1 MREGIVMKKMLS
13 SLIAVVMAASGAVPA
28 MAKDTAKMQQ
38 ILEEVKARIP
48 DTDEYE
54 SFSSETR
61 EEDGDIRYSFNWRT
75 DKDGKYKDMS
85 LTVTDDG
92 VISSYYY
99 YDNELYRYDG
109 EPNVNRLSQEEAL
122 MKAKELVKALNPDIY
137 SSLVIEKSGERISLY
152 DSTYGFS
159 VKRCENGIPVYQDTG
174 YLTVNSNADRL
185 IGFNLNY
192 TEGLAFGDA
201 SGAKDTKGAWEAFS
215 ANMGMEL
222 EYRTEYKDDKET
234 AYLVYVPKM
243 NEDQYIDAYTGECGE
258 IVEVYPYDRFYAGGS
273 VAMNEAA
280 ADMGAEQRKE
290 LSPRELE
297 EMEKVSGLLSE
308 AEAEEL
314 VRGMAA
320 LDFDKAM
327 TLEAISCYKGWRSDD
342 DYYYRL
348 RFSSNTDTGYN
359 YGYAEINAKTG
370 ELISW
375 TGRNGIAEEPD
386 KELEREELV
395 KTCTELLP
403 QLAPKHFG
411 EGSAKDYLINED
423 NENASN
429 VHYTRYV
436 NGIKFGN
443 DTVSIGIN
451 PESGKVNYYYIYY
464 TDIEF
469 PSAQNVITADEAAKS
484 LSEQAEM
491 TLYYIPTVSDVNSK
505 KLKVDTVKLGY
516 IIDNLYNCR
525 IDANTGKIRDNE
537 YTEETIPEYT
547 DISGHYAE
555 NAIKTLAKYGIGFE
569 SGEFKPDAVITQQ
582 EYAAL
587 LVSTFVNHS
596 PIILKSGDE
605 LNRYYTIALGN
616 DIIKE
621 GDGEPAAALT
631 REKAAVYMIR
641 AMGAEKYAQ
650 LTDIFKPMFPDVTE
664 NVGYIGIL
672 AGMKVFKGDENGN
685 FNPEKQLT
693 RAEAVMTIYNYL
705 TK

>member
-1 MREGIVMKKMLS
+1 MKEGIVVKKILS
-13 SLIAVVMAASGAVPA
+13 SLIAVVIAASGAVPV
-28 MAKDTAKMQQ
+28 MAKDTTKLQQ

-54 SFSSETR
+54 NFSSETQ
-61 EEDGDIRYSFNWRT
+61 EEDGDIRYSFNWT
-75 DKDGKYKDMS
+75 TEKDGKYKDMS
-85 LTVTDDG
+85 MTVSDDG

-99 YDNELYRYDG
+99 YDNELYRYDS
-109 EPNVNRLSQEEAL
+109 EPTVNRLSQDEAL
-122 MKAKELVKALNPDIY
+122 KKAKELIKALNPDIY
-137 SSLVIEKSGERISLY
+137 PSLVIEKRRERISLY

-174 YLTVNSNADRL
+174 YLTVNSNADKL
-185 IGFNLNY
+185 ISFNLNY

-201 SGAKDTKGAWEAFS
+201 SGAKDIKGAWEAFS
-215 ANMGMEL
+215 ENMGMEL
-222 EYRTEYKDDKET
+222 EYRIEYKDDKET
-234 AYLVYVPKM
+234 AALVYVPKM
-243 NEDQYIDAYTGECGE
+243 NADQYIDAYTGECGE
-258 IVEVYPYDRFYAGGS
+258 IVRVYPPYRFYAGGS
-273 VAMNEAA
+273 TAMNEAA
-280 ADMGAEQRKE
+280 ADMGAEQKKE

-314 VRGMAA
+314 VRGMTA

-327 TLEAISCYKGWRSDD
+327 TLEKISCYKGWRSDD
-342 DYYYRL
+342 DYYYRM
-348 RFSSNTDTGYN
+348 RFSSNTDNGNN
-359 YGYAEINAKTG
+359 YGYAVIDAKTG
-370 ELISW
+370 ELIRWS
-375 TGRNGIAEEPD
+375 GINGIAGESD

-395 KTCTELLP
+395 KTCTGLLP

-411 EGSAKDYLINED
+411 EGSAEDYLINED
-423 NENASN
+423 SESVGN
-429 VHYTRYV
+429 VQYTRYV
-436 NGIKFGN
+436 NGIKFGT

-451 PESGKVNYYYIYY
+451 PESGKVDYYYIYY
-464 TDIEF
+464 SDIEF
-469 PSAQNVITADEAAKS
+469 PTAQNAITAAEAAKS

-505 KLKVDTVKLGY
+505 KLKIDTVKLGY
-516 IIDNLYNCR
+516 MIENLYGCW
-525 IDANTGKIRDNE
+525 IDANTGKIKENE
-537 YTEETIPEYT
+537 YIEEKIPEYT

-555 NAIKTLAKYGIGFE
+555 NAINTLAKYGIGFE

-587 LVSTFVNHS
+587 LVSAFVNHT

-605 LNRYYTIALGN
+605 LNRYYTMALGN

-650 LTDIFKPMFPDVTE
+650 LSDIFKPMFPDVTE

-672 AGMKVFKGDENGN
+672 AGMKVFRGDENGN